1 MNLIQQV
8 RTGNPRAIARLITR
22 VENNPGVAPEVVGAL
37 YSETGQ
43 AHIVGITGP
52 PGSGKSTL
60 VNEVAK
66 ALRQHEQRVG
76 IIAVDPSSPFTGGAL
91 LGDRVRMRDLAG
103 EDGVFVRSMASRGNL
118 GGLARATA
126 ATIKILDAA
135 GFQTILVETVGA
147 GQVEVDVAATAHT
160 TIVVEAPGMG
170 DEIQSIKAGI
180 LEVADILVVNKGDR
194 PEARRTAK
202 MLEMA
207 MHFSSAD
214 GWNVPVLRT
223 TATSGEGIPE
233 LAEMIITHRTHL
245 RESGKWLE
253 REQKRSRREVEQLL
267 TQRFL
272 EQLENSISAAEREQV
287 VAAVAARELDP
298 YAAVETLLRR
308 MGKLRLHDEG

>member
-1 MNLIQQV
+1 
-8 RTGNPRAIARLITR
+8 
-22 VENNPGVAPEVVGAL
+22 
-37 YSETGQ
+37 
-43 AHIVGITGP
+43 
-52 PGSGKSTL
+52 
-60 VNEVAK
+60 
-66 ALRQHEQRVG
+66 
-76 IIAVDPSSPFTGGAL
+76 
-91 LGDRVRMRDLAG
+91 
-103 EDGVFVRSMASRGNL
+103 MASRGNL

-147 GQVEVDVAATAHT
+147 GQVEVEVAATAHT

-180 LEVADILVVNKGDR
+180 LEVADILVVNKADR

-214 GWNVPVLRT
+214 GWNVPVLQT
-223 TATSGEGIPE
+223 TATSGLGIPE
-233 LAEMIITHRTHL
+233 LAAMIITHRTHL
-245 RESGKWLE
+245 QQSGKWLE

-272 EQLENSISAAEREQV
+272 DRLENTIPAAEREQV

-298 YAAVETLLRR
+298 YAAVERLLER
-308 MGKLRLHDEG
+308 MKDEG